1 MTTLFVKAVIFMIIL
16 LKSYDFKTENV
27 AEYTLISRKTN
38 FYESCNNTKNFCV
51 KIIYNYDNRRTQNK
65 TTMIIASCTL
75 FVVTT
80 L

>member
-1 MTTLFVKAVIFMIIL
+1 MTTLFVKAVIFMII
-16 LKSYDFKTENV
+16 KSYDFKTENV
-27 AEYTLISRKTN
+27 AEYILISRKTN
-38 FYESCNNTKNFCV
+38 FYESCNNTENFCV

-65 TTMIIASCTL
+65 KTMIIASYTL